1 MPLTDTQVK
10 KAQAATG
17 KRVRLYD
24 ERGLYLELPP
34 AGGRWWRF
42 KYRFD
47 GREKL
52 LSLGTYPDTG
62 LKDARDKRDA
72 ARKLLAEGKDPGAA
86 RKAEKA
92 AKAAAAITTLESVAR
107 AWLKK
112 QAGAWK
118 PNTLAAI
125 QASLKTHVFEQ
136 YGKRPAKDI
145 QPKDIRE
152 IVLAIEA
159 SGAVDVAGRVFQ
171 RLRAVYRYAIAH
183 DLVAVDP
190 TYPLKPAE
198 IFKPRDVKHRAALAE
213 SDVPLFLRQLDA
225 YDGDPTTKAALTMLM
240 LTAVRPGELR
250 GARWDE
256 IDEERALWKI
266 APGRMKMG
274 TQHLVPLSRQA
285 LEVLELMRPLSGG
298 RELVFPSPFY
308 PGKSLSENTLNS
320 ALARLGYKGIATA
333 HGMRTLFSTCANE
346 ACWSG
351 DIIERQLAHEERN
364 NVRAA
369 YKRAQHLPERTKI
382 LQWWADRLDVL
393 RQGAGVIPIRARK
406 ASPL

>member
-10 KAQAATG
+10 KAQAAAG

-42 KYRFD
+42 KYRFN
-47 GREKL
+47 GKEKL

-72 ARKLLAEGKDPGAA
+72 ARKLLADGSDPGAA

-92 AKAAAAITTLESVAR
+92 AKAAAAINTLESVSR
-107 AWLKK
+107 AWLRK

-118 PNTLAAI
+118 ANTLAAI
-125 QASLKTHVFEQ
+125 EASLKTHVFERH
-136 YGKRPAKDI
+136 GKRPAKDI

-159 SGAVDVAGRVFQ
+159 AGAVDVAGRVFQ

-183 DLVAVDP
+183 DLVAIDP

-198 IFKPRDVKHRAALAE
+198 IFKPREVKHRAALAE
-213 SDVPLFLRQLDA
+213 SDVPSFLRQLDA

-256 IDEERALWKI
+256 IDEQRALWKI
-266 APGRMKMG
+266 APARMKMG

-308 PGKSLSENTLNS
+308 PGKALSENTLNS

-346 ACWSG
+346 AGWPG

-364 NVRAA
+364 SVRAA
-369 YKRAQHLPERTKI
+369 YNRAQHLPERAKL

-393 RQGAGVIPIRARK
+393 RQGADVTPIRARK
-406 ASPL
+406 A